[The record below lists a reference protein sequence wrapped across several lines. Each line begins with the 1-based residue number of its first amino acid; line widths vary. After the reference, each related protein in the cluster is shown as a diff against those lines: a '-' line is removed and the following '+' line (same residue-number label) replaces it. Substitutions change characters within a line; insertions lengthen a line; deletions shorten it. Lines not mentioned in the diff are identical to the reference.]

1 MCLAVPGKIVKI
13 SGGTATVD
21 YGCEKRAAGVV
32 GKQFKVGDYVVVAGK
47 MVVQKVPEKQ
57 AMQSL
62 KFYNE
67 AVAKK

>member
-13 SGGTATVD
+13 SEDKATVD
-21 YGCEKRAAGVV
+21 YGCEKRTAGIV
-32 GKQFKVGDYVVVAGK
+32 GNEFKVGDYVIVAGR

-67 AVAKK
+67 AVGKK